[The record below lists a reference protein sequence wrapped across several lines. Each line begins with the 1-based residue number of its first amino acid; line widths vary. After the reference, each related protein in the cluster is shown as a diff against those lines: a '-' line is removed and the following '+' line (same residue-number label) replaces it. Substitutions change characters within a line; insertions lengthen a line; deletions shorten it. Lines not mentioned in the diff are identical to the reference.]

1 MRRFSKPTSRHLRIV
16 TQTLLLLGFL
26 WLFLQTE
33 YRGLDSLP
41 WPVSLLFRLDPLA
54 ALADAFSP
62 GNFGWRLLWPA
73 LVLVALTALFGRFFC
88 GWICPLGTT
97 LDGCGKLLG
106 RGRGGVR
113 PGWRR
118 AKYYLLLA
126 LAAAALFGVQL
137 FGLFDP
143 LSIFLRSLT
152 IAVYPAY
159 NLGMNRVFDFFYD
172 HRVPLLSP
180 LVNHSYDFFR
190 DHLMAFRQPYFTLAL
205 FTFLVFLGVLVLEKV
220 ERRFWCKNLCPLGAL
235 LGLCARF
242 SLLSRTPSG
251 LCSDCR
257 ACTSECRMGAVGED
271 GHRPEE
277 CILCLD
283 CTGYCP
289 DERVGFRRRGVGDP
303 FPARVDL
310 SRREV
315 VSALAVGAFMA
326 PVVRIGPEIRRQNP
340 FLLRPPGAVDEP
352 EFLRRCIRCGEC
364 MKVCIG
370 GALHPAFSQ
379 AGAVGLW
386 TPLVIPRIGYC
397 EYNCTLC
404 GQVCPTGAIRRLAL
418 PEKQKAVIGLAVFD
432 KDRCLP
438 WAKAEECL
446 VCEEHCPTGEKA
458 IVFEEREVTGK
469 DGKTRRIKLPK
480 VIKKRCVGCGICE
493 TRCPLE
499 GRSAIVVIN
508 EGESRRPR
516 ADLFRSS

>member
-190 DHLMAFRQPYFTLAL
+190 D
-205 FTFLVFLGVLVLEKV
+205 
-220 ERRFWCKNLCPLGAL
+220 
-235 LGLCARF
+235 
-242 SLLSRTPSG
+242 
-251 LCSDCR
+251 
-257 ACTSECRMGAVGED
+257 
-271 GHRPEE
+271 
-277 CILCLD
+277 
-283 CTGYCP
+283 
-289 DERVGFRRRGVGDP
+289 
-303 FPARVDL
+303 
-310 SRREV
+310 
-315 VSALAVGAFMA
+315 
-326 PVVRIGPEIRRQNP
+326 
-340 FLLRPPGAVDEP
+340 
-352 EFLRRCIRCGEC
+352 
-364 MKVCIG
+364 
-370 GALHPAFSQ
+370 
-379 AGAVGLW
+379 
-386 TPLVIPRIGYC
+386 
-397 EYNCTLC
+397 
-404 GQVCPTGAIRRLAL
+404 
-418 PEKQKAVIGLAVFD
+418 
-432 KDRCLP
+432 
-438 WAKAEECL
+438 
-446 VCEEHCPTGEKA
+446 
-458 IVFEEREVTGK
+458 
-469 DGKTRRIKLPK
+469 
-480 VIKKRCVGCGICE
+480 
-493 TRCPLE
+493 
-499 GRSAIVVIN
+499 
-508 EGESRRPR
+508 
-516 ADLFRSS
+516 